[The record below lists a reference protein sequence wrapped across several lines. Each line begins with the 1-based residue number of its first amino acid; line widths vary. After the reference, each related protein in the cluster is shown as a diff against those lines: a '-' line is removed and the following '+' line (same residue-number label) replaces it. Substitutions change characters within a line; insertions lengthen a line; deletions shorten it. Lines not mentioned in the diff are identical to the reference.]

1 VFEGGMMGYGSANN
15 VAAARKAAAAAAAG
29 NHNSTAAIFDDITA
43 SFYMPQ
49 SQYTNDHH
57 FPNRPK
63 SSMSKY
69 GNSGNMGGIGHGGN
83 FKSMRS
89 LNGDQQF
96 STYLSSLTM
105 ESPHNAMSQ
114 KTGQTNTGNVES
126 PDPGPRGS
134 HPFGTYASDFEPPP
148 GASLLCPEVSK
159 ALSGVLLIA
168 EQKKRNEECTKVIE
182 DWKYVAMVLDRL
194 FLWIFTVAVLVGTA
208 GIILQAPT
216 LYDDRE
222 PLDIKLSEIGLA
234 TARPMAGVNKD

>member
-1 VFEGGMMGYGSANN
+1 
-15 VAAARKAAAAAAAG
+15 
-29 NHNSTAAIFDDITA
+29 
-43 SFYMPQ
+43 MPQ
-49 SQYTNDHH
+49 SQYSNEHH
-57 FPNRPK
+57 LPNRPK
-63 SSMSKY
+63 SSMSKF
-69 GNSGNMGGIGHGGN
+69 GNSGTGIGGHGNN
-83 FKSMRS
+83 FKSVRS
-89 LNGDQQF
+89 LNGDQPAHNYGGLPLNGNCRIHSQSNDNLHRRF

-105 ESPHNAMSQ
+105 ESQHNAMSQ
-114 KTGQTNTGNVES
+114 KTGQTTTGDCES
-126 PDPGPRGS
+126 PEGPRGCA
-134 HPFGTYASDFEPPP
+134 PFGTYASDFEPPP

-159 ALSGVLLIA
+159 ALAGVLLIA